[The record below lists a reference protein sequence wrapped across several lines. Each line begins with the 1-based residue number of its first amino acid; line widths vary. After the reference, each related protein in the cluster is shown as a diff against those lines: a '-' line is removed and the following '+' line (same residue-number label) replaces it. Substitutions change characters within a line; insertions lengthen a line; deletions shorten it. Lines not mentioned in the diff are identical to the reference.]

1 MTEMILQAYH
11 VLDEILSDPIYL
23 EVKKLDHYIS
33 KHFEKEVLML
43 RSTKA
48 IYDTIMSEG
57 GSYHPDFK
65 DAVRAYGEAK
75 MNLYNQEEVKK
86 YFELEKQ
93 FQDQINDFLAEL
105 TQTVSSHIKTPNKL
119 GIIAKGGSCHVG

>member
-1 MTEMILQAYH
+1 MTEMILQAYN
-11 VLDEILSDPIYL
+11 VLDEILADPMYL
-23 EVKKLDHYIS
+23 EIKRLDHYIGA
-33 KHFEKEVLML
+33 HFQNEVETL
-43 RSTKA
+43 RKTKSQ
-48 IYDTIMSEG
+48 YDLVMSEG

-65 DAVRAYGEAK
+65 ATVKAYSEAK
-75 MNLYNQEEVKK
+75 IILYSKEEVKK
-86 YFELEKQ
+86 YFELEKE

>member
-1 MTEMILQAYH
+1 MILQAYN

-23 EVKKLDHYIS
+23 EIKKLDQYIG
-33 KHFEKEVLML
+33 KHFEEDVALLRKTKE
-43 RSTKA
+43 R
-48 IYDTIMSEG
+48 YDLVMSEG

-65 DAVRAYGEAK
+65 DTVKAYSEAK
-75 MNLYNQEEVKK
+75 INLYSKEEVKR
-86 YFELEKQ
+86 YFELEKE